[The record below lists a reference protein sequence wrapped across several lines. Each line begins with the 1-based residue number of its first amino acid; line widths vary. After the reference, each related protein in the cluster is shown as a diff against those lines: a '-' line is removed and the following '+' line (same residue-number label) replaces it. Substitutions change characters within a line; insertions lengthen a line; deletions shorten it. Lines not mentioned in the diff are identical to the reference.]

1 MKKERTRER
10 ERERER
16 DENMG
21 EKDLCRFT
29 GENERIYLL
38 FVNQRIKEGM
48 HHHPKRT

>member
-1 MKKERTRER
+1 MKKKELER
-10 ERERER
+10 EREREN
-16 DENMG
+16 ENMG